1 MQVCKKCSFK
11 LLYKRKLFFKEY
23 FISTFVLRVKKVLIE
38 RANAVD
44 INFKNITA
52 KEETNKSEQETAK
65 QLKKETYI

>member
-1 MQVCKKCSFK
+1 M
-11 LLYKRKLFFKEY
+11 
-23 FISTFVLRVKKVLIE
+23 LIE

-65 QLKKETYI
+65 QLKKKRHIYIII